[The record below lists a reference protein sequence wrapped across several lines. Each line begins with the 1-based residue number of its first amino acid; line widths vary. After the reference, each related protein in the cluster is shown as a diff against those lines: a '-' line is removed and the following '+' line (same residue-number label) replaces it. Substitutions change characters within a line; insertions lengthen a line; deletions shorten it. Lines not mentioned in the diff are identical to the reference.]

1 MDYQTLSDEQL
12 VDLVNQSDK
21 RALSTLYDRYSRVV
35 FSLGIKMLGS
45 KEAAEEITQDAFLKL
60 WLGAGS
66 FQSGKGK
73 FSSWLLSITHNRA
86 IDELRKRRRTANNSS
101 CDDPILQDT
110 LADHSNEMADD
121 LISKVQGETVMEA
134 LEKLPALQRDA
145 IKLAYFKGLTQ
156 TEISEQLGAPLGT
169 IKTRMRLGLR
179 KLRSILVE
187 MNEEVETVYER

>member
-21 RALSTLYDRYSRVV
+21 RALSALYDRYSRVV

-86 IDELRKRRRTANNSS
+86 IDELRKRKRTANNGS

-110 LADHSNEMADD
+110 LADPCNEMADD
-121 LISKVQGETVMEA
+121 LISKVQGETIMEA
-134 LEKLPALQRDA
+134 LERLPALQRDA

-156 TEISEQLGAPLGT
+156 TEISGQLGAPLGT

-187 MNEEVETVYER
+187 INEEVQTV

>member
-45 KEAAEEITQDAFLKL
+45 KESAEEITQDAFLKL

-86 IDELRKRRRTANNSS
+86 IDELRKRKRTANNSS

-110 LADHSNEMADD
+110 LADPGNEIADD
-121 LISKVQGETVMEA
+121 LISKVRGETVIEA
-134 LEKLPALQRDA
+134 LEQLPALQRDA

-156 TEISEQLGAPLGT
+156 TEISEQLGTPLGT

-187 MNEEVETVYER
+187 MNEEVQTV

>member
-101 CDDPILQDT
+101 CDDPFLQDT

-121 LISKVQGETVMEA
+121 LISKVRGETVIEA

>member
-21 RALSTLYDRYSRVV
+21 RALSALYDRYSRVV

-86 IDELRKRRRTANNSS
+86 IDELRKRKRSANNSS
-101 CDDPILQDT
+101 CDDPYLQDT
-110 LADHSNEMADD
+110 LADPSNEMADD
-121 LISKVQGETVMEA
+121 LISKVQGETVIEA

>member
-1 MDYQTLSDEQL
+1 MDYQTLSDDQL
-12 VDLVNQSDK
+12 IDLVNQSDR
-21 RALSTLYDRYSRVV
+21 RALSALYDRYSRVV

-45 KEAAEEITQDAFLKL
+45 KESAEEITQDAFLKL

-101 CDDPILQDT
+101 CDDPLLQDT
-110 LADHSNEMADD
+110 LADPGNEMADD
-121 LISKVQGETVMEA
+121 LISKVQGETVTEA

-187 MNEEVETVYER
+187 MNEEVQTV